1 MSEMTEKNEIT
12 FERGDLDPSTGAQWV
27 YVPRHVA
34 HGHRLGRVGGLMWGA
49 ILYYL
54 SVALFSLAALLG
66 YYPIENF
73 FGVLIH
79 GVLVIL
85 TVLILLGFA
94 IRGQATIM
102 FAAVHFAASVALA
115 LTGPFTGVVA
125 GGMSFLVM
133 FYLLDSDRA
142 NLTFRHRYRS
152 WPGENSAGRAP
163 AQTHNAGES

>member
-1 MSEMTEKNEIT
+1 MTETHEIT
-12 FERGDLDPSTGAQWV
+12 FERGNIDPTTGAQWV

-54 SVALFSLAALLG
+54 SVALFSAAALMG
-66 YYPIENF
+66 YYGIENF

-79 GVLVIL
+79 GALVIL
-85 TVLILLGFA
+85 AVLILLGFA

-115 LTGPFTGVVA
+115 LTGPFTGVLA

-152 WPGENSAGRAP
+152 WTVDNSAGRAP